1 MNDTKLKIK
10 LKIGEY
16 YHPMEIERSKEEI
29 YRKAA
34 KLVDTR
40 FAAYKDKY
48 KKVDDNMIL
57 SFVALDFALQYL
69 TLEENKSPEVIG
81 SKINELTG
89 ELEKFLKNR

>member
-16 YHPMEIERSKEEI
+16 YHPMEIDRSKEEI

>member
-16 YHPMEIERSKEEI
+16 YHPMEIDRSKEEI

-69 TLEENKSPEVIG
+69 TLEENKSPEIG
-81 SKINELTG
+81 
-89 ELEKFLKNR
+89 RAHV